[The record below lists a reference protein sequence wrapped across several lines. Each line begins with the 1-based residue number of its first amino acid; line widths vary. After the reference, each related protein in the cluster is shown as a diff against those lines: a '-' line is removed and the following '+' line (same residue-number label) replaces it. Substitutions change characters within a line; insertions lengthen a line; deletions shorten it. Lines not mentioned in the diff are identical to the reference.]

1 MLLVAAIV
9 ALVLANS
16 SLADAYHQFWEI
28 EIGFSVGSFEFS
40 ETLLHWIDDGL
51 MAVFFFVIGLEIKR
65 EVLVGELSTARKA
78 ALPIIAAIGGMV
90 LPAAIYLA
98 FNMGGEG
105 AQGWGIPM
113 ATDIAFALGVLA
125 LLGSRVPT
133 SLKLFLTALAIADD
147 IGAILVIAIF
157 YTSSISFGWLGVGVA
172 LLLLLVVFNF
182 IGVDEPAPYFI
193 VALIIWFA
201 FLHSGVHAT
210 LAGVLVAFTIPA
222 KAKVQ
227 SLDFVGWTR
236 EKLAEIEDAD
246 IPGAH
251 VLDDPAQQ
259 HYALEIRER
268 ARFTSAPLQR
278 LEHAIHPY
286 SNFVVLPLFALANAG
301 VTLVGFDVVEL
312 LFEPV
317 TLGIFFGLL
326 AGKTIGVAGM
336 AWLAVKLR
344 LADLPAQ
351 IRWSHVIGTGMLG
364 GIGFTMSLFIS
375 NLAFR
380 GTLLRAEAKLGILVT
395 SLVAGV
401 VGYLFLRYVAPPA
414 EEDAP
419 T

>member
-1 MLLVAAIV
+1 MLLIAAIV

-16 SLADAYHQFWEI
+16 SLAEAYHQFWEI

-51 MAVFFFVIGLEIKR
+51 MAIFFFVIGLEIKR
-65 EVLVGELSTARKA
+65 EILVGELSTARKA
-78 ALPIIAAIGGMV
+78 ALPILAAVGGMV

-157 YTSSISFGWLGVGVA
+157 YTSGISFGWLAVGVA
-172 LLLLLVVFNF
+172 LLLLLVLFNF
-182 IGVDEPAPYFI
+182 IGIDEPTPYFI
-193 VALIIWFA
+193 VALVIWFA

-227 SLDFVGWTR
+227 PLDFVGWTR
-236 EKLAEIEDAD
+236 DKLAEIENAD

-251 VLDDPAQQ
+251 VLEDPAQQ
-259 HYALEIRER
+259 NYALEIREQ

-278 LEHAIHPY
+278 LEHAILPY

-301 VTLVGFDVVEL
+301 VTLVDYDVAEL

-317 TLGIFFGLL
+317 TVGIFFGLL
-326 AGKTIGVAGM
+326 VGKTVGITGM

-344 LADLPAQ
+344 LADLPSQ
-351 IRWSHVIGTGMLG
+351 IRWSHVIGVGTLG

-401 VGYLFLRYVAPPA
+401 IGYLFLRFVAPPA
-414 EEDAP
+414 EEDTA